1 MTGNIKRVTDKG
13 FGFISVEGQEKD
25 IFFHFSALVNVDFNS
40 LQEGDAV
47 EFEVEDAPK
56 GPQAI
61 NIHKV

>member
-1 MTGNIKRVTDKG
+1 MNGTIKRLADKG
-13 FGFISVEGQEKD
+13 FGFITAEGQEKD

-40 LQEGDAV
+40 LQEGDTV

-56 GPQAI
+56 GPQAV